1 MHLRLLHKNLGYM
14 LWSAMK
20 ETTEIFTFEPNLHS
34 KVCNKIKL
42 KMHELFTF
50 KPNIQINN

>member
-1 MHLRLLHKNLGYM
+1 MKVKHTPTHAHMHLRLLHKNLGYM

-34 KVCNKIKL
+34 KFRAKKENENK
-42 KMHELFTF
+42 
-50 KPNIQINN
+50 